1 MLASNIVRLN
11 QSSKWFFFLVILL
24 SNISFLAYWTYKMVG
39 EIRNTLRTKMGKMY
53 LYLCLCGNK
62 KRYEEEKRR
71 REIEDENDI
80 LKEEFERTLDQIRD
94 LVTNGDLVLNKTN
107 IRKFIESCILC
118 FVI

>member
-1 MLASNIVRLN
+1 
-11 QSSKWFFFLVILL
+11 
-24 SNISFLAYWTYKMVG
+24 
-39 EIRNTLRTKMGKMY
+39 MY

-107 IRKFIESCILC
+107 IRKFIESCMLYFILYRKDQSIPC
-118 FVI
+118 TQELLRQR

>member
-1 MLASNIVRLN
+1 
-11 QSSKWFFFLVILL
+11 
-24 SNISFLAYWTYKMVG
+24 
-39 EIRNTLRTKMGKMY
+39 MY

-80 LKEEFERTLDQIRD
+80 LKEEFEQTLDQISN

-107 IRKFIESCILC
+107 IRKFIKI
-118 FVI
+118 